1 MATEAERKKKEAEKK
16 REDAERKRVEAEA
29 RRKDAERQRQIAERR
44 TMEAIRDKE
53 LAEARSADIL
63 KQAEKRQAEAERH
76 VVEAERHAV
85 EAERRIVE
93 AERRVQF
100 AEVRTRDAEEQL
112 HQSQSFWRIPRQDI
126 ELTNE
131 KLGKGAWGKVK
142 VALFRGSRVAAK
154 CYYRILL
161 SEHNIKYFHREITI
175 ATRLH
180 HPNLVQFIGAS
191 MEGELILLT
200 ELMTTNLCV
209 LMGRGPLGEAQII
222 SISLDV
228 ARALNYLHLMKPHP
242 IIHRDIGSSN
252 VLLDPLPG
260 NCWKAKVSDY
270 GSVNLVQHLTTAHP
284 GNPFY
289 AAPESEIPS
298 HQTPKMDIYSF
309 GFLLAEMLTDE
320 IPEKK
325 DRHCQ
330 ILKISVEHPRFVELV
345 GQCQSEE
352 RENRPTAQE
361 LIDQLCQM

>member
-1 MATEAERKKKEAEKK
+1 MCIRDRIHIYEKKAKEAKKKQ
-16 REDAERKRVEAEA
+16 EDAERKRVEAEA

-44 TMEAIRDKE
+44 TMDAIRDKE
-53 LAEARSADIL
+53 LAEVRSADIV
-63 KQAEKRQAEAERH
+63 KQAEKCMM
-76 VVEAERHAV
+76 V
-85 EAERRIVE
+85 AERRAVE

-100 AEVRTRDAEEQL
+100 AEVRARDAEEQL
-112 HQSQSFWRIPRQDI
+112 HQSQSFWRIPRQEI

-154 CYYRILL
+154 CYHQILL
-161 SEHNIKYFHREITI
+161 SEHNIKHFHREIII